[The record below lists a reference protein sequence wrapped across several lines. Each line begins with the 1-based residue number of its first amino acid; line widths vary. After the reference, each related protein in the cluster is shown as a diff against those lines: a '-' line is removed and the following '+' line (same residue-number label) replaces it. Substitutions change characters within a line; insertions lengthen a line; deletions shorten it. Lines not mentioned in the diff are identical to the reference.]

1 MIRTLAN
8 AVVDTVKLGH
18 RNRFWLSGLALA
30 VTLGVACTYLA
41 VGALRASAF
50 ASTYQVSIELPESG
64 GLIPNQDVALRGL
77 RIGRVESVTPSPRG
91 PVAVIHIE
99 SSVKIPVGSPVRV
112 SGLSAGGEQYVDFA
126 PVTTAG
132 PYLSDGSVI
141 ARGEAT
147 VPVSLAKLLAN
158 ADGAL
163 AQADTKKLE
172 LIKKELHL
180 SREAPR
186 KMTDIID
193 GGVFLL
199 STLDSVLPQTVSVL
213 KQSRVTLS
221 SFAEM
226 NSGLATT
233 TRGLN
238 RSLNG
243 VARMDGGFR
252 TLIDR
257 VPGPLATTDA
267 MIADNSDNMAQ
278 LLGNLTTVAQ
288 LSYVRVPALNALFPS
303 YRGSVIEAVANTFYD
318 HGVWAVADIYPR
330 YTCDYGYPRTAVSAA
345 DYPEPFLY
353 AGYCR
358 DQDPAVLVRGA
369 KNAPRPADDDT
380 ASPPLGADLG
390 RTADPTPKGRFTI
403 PTPYGGPTL
412 PVDPPK

>member
-1 MIRTLAN
+1 MINIVAN
-8 AVVDTVKLGH
+8 TVVDAVKMGH
-18 RNRFWLSGLALA
+18 RNRMWLSGLALLA
-30 VTLGVACTYLA
+30 TLVVACTYLA
-41 VGALRASAF
+41 VGALRARAF
-50 ASTYQVSIELPESG
+50 ASTYEVSIELPESG
-64 GLIPNQDVALRGL
+64 GLIPNQDVALRGM
-77 RIGRVESVTPSPRG
+77 RIGRVDSVTPSPRG
-91 PVAVIHIE
+91 PVALIHIE
-99 SSVKIPVGSPVRV
+99 SDVKIPVGSPVRV
-112 SGLSAGGEQYVDFA
+112 SGLSPAGEQYVDFA
-126 PVTTAG
+126 PVTTTG
-132 PYLSDGSVI
+132 PYLDNGSVI
-141 ARGEAT
+141 ARGQAT
-147 VPVSLAKLLAN
+147 VPVSLSKMLAN

-163 AQADTKKLE
+163 AQADTQKLE
-172 LIKKELHL
+172 IIKKELHL

-199 STLDSVLPQTVSVL
+199 STLDSVLPETVSVL
-213 KQSRVTLS
+213 KKSRVTLS

-226 NSGLATT
+226 NNGLAATT
-233 TRGLN
+233 QGLN

-267 MIADNSDNMAQ
+267 VFADNSDNMAQ

-288 LSYVRVPALNALFPS
+288 LSYVRVPALNALFPA
-303 YRGSVIEAVANTFYD
+303 YRGSVIEAVGNTFYD
-318 HGVWAVADIYPR
+318 HGVWATADIYPR

-358 DQDPAVLVRGA
+358 DDDPAVLIRGA

-380 ASPPLGADLG
+380 AGPPKGADLG
-390 RTADPTPKGRFTI
+390 KLADPTPKGRFTI

-412 PVDPPK
+412 PIEPPK

>member
-1 MIRTLAN
+1 MINSLAN
-8 AVVDTVKLGH
+8 TVVGTVRAAH
-18 RNRFWLSGLALA
+18 RKRMWLSFFALA
-30 VTLGVACTYLA
+30 ATLLVACGYLM
-41 VGALRASAF
+41 VGALRARTF
-50 ASTYQVSIELPESG
+50 TSTYEVSLELPESG

-77 RIGRVESVTPSPRG
+77 RIGRVDTVTPSPRG
-91 PVAVIHIE
+91 PVAVMHIE
-99 SSVKIPVGSPVRV
+99 SAVKIPVGSPVRV

-126 PVTTAG
+126 PVTTTG
-132 PYLSDGSVI
+132 PYLGNGSVI
-141 ARGEAT
+141 ARGQAT
-147 VPVSLAKLLAN
+147 VPVSLSKMLAN
-158 ADGAL
+158 ADGTL
-163 AQADTKKLE
+163 AQVDTAKLE
-172 LIKKELHL
+172 TIKRELHL

-199 STLDSVLPQTVSVL
+199 STLDSVLPETVSTL
-213 KQSRVTLS
+213 KHSRVTLS
-221 SFAEM
+221 SIAEM
-226 NSGLATT
+226 NKGLATT
-233 TRGLN
+233 TPGLN

-267 MIADNSDNMAQ
+267 VFADNSDTMAQ

-288 LSYVRVPALNALFPS
+288 LSYVRVPALNALFPA
-303 YRGSVIEAVANTFYD
+303 YRGSVIEAVGNTFYD
-318 HGVWAVADIYPR
+318 HGVWATADIYPR

-358 DQDPAVLVRGA
+358 DDDPAVLVRGA

-380 ASPPLGADLG
+380 AGPPKGADLG
-390 RTADPTPKGRFTI
+390 KLADPTPKGRFTI

-412 PVDPPK
+412 PIAPPK

>member
-30 VTLGVACTYLA
+30 LTLGVACTYLA

-91 PVAVIHIE
+91 PVAVVHIE

-147 VPVSLAKLLAN
+147 VPVS
-158 ADGAL
+158 
-163 AQADTKKLE
+163 
-172 LIKKELHL
+172 
-180 SREAPR
+180 
-186 KMTDIID
+186 
-193 GGVFLL
+193 
-199 STLDSVLPQTVSVL
+199 VL

-226 NSGLATT
+226 NNGLATT

-267 MIADNSDNMAQ
+267 VIADNSDNMAQ

-390 RTADPTPKGRFTI
+390 RMADPTPKGRFTI

>member
-1 MIRTLAN
+1 MINVLAN
-8 AVVDTVKLGH
+8 TVVDAVKMGH
-18 RNRFWLSGLALA
+18 RNRFWLSGFALLA
-30 VTLGVACTYLA
+30 TLVVACAYLA
-41 VGALRASAF
+41 VGALRARAF

-64 GLIPNQDVALRGL
+64 GLIPDQDVALRGM
-77 RIGRVESVTPSPRG
+77 RIGRVDSVTPSPRG

-99 SSVKIPVGSPVRV
+99 SDVKIPVGSPVRV
-112 SGLSAGGEQYVDFA
+112 SGLSPAGEQYVDFA

-132 PYLSDGSVI
+132 PYLGNGSVI
-141 ARGEAT
+141 TRGQAT
-147 VPVSLAKLLAN
+147 VPVSLSKLLAD

-172 LIKKELHL
+172 IIKKELHL

-199 STLDSVLPQTVSVL
+199 STLDSVLPETVSVL
-213 KQSRVTLS
+213 KKSRVTLS
-221 SFAEM
+221 TLAEM
-226 NSGLATT
+226 NNGLASATP
-233 TRGLN
+233 GLN
-238 RSLNG
+238 RSLSG

-267 MIADNSDNMAQ
+267 VFADNSDTMAQ

-288 LSYVRVPALNALFPS
+288 LSYVRVPALNALFPT
-303 YRGSVIEAVANTFYD
+303 YRGSVIEAVGNTFYD
-318 HGVWAVADIYPR
+318 HGVWAIGDLYPR
-330 YTCDYGYPRTAVSAA
+330 YTCDYGMPRTAASAA
-345 DYPEPFLY
+345 DYPEPYLY

-358 DQDPAVLVRGA
+358 DDDPAVLVRGA

-380 ASPPLGADLG
+380 ASPPMGADLG
-390 RTADPTPKGRFTI
+390 KVADPTPKGRFTI

-412 PVDPPK
+412 PIEPPQ